1 MAWLIVIIAGIF
13 EIGFA
18 VLLKES
24 HGITRIWPTIGFAA
38 CALISF
44 GLLSEGIKRLEV
56 GPAYASG
63 PASARPAPRS
73 SESSPCTSRPARS
86 SWPR

>member
-56 GPAYASG
+56 GPAYAVWRI

-73 SESSPCTSRPARS
+73 SESSPCT
-86 SWPR
+86 